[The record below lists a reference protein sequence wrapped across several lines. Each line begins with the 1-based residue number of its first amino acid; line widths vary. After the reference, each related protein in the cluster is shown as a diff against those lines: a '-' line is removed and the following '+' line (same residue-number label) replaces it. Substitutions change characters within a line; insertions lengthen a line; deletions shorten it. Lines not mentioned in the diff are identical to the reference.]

1 MDSVTPTRM
10 ELLARRAQIKLASEG
25 VNLLT
30 GKREALLKE
39 LIRRARELRELRQEL
54 HRRGRA
60 AMAALAMARAVRGTP
75 ELRSAAVAGRRE
87 ADVEIHRESV
97 WGLPLA
103 DVSAGGIR
111 RTPDERGMG
120 QLDMSSHVLEAAEM
134 AEDMAEQLIRCAPA
148 EANIR
153 LLGDEVRKVTRRL
166 NALEEH
172 LLPRLRHDVRAIG
185 RVLEEREREDTF
197 RLKRIKR
204 RKAAARGSGSD

>member
-10 ELLARRAQIKLASEG
+10 ELQARRAQIKLASEG

-39 LIRRARELRELRQEL
+39 LIRRARELRDLRQEL

-75 ELRSAAVAGRRE
+75 ELRSAAVAGQRE
-87 ADVEIHRESV
+87 AEVEIHRENV

-103 DVSAGGIR
+103 DVAPSGIL
-111 RTPDERGMG
+111 RTADERGMG

-134 AEDMAEQLIRCAPA
+134 AEAMAEQLIRCAPA
-148 EANIR
+148 EANIK

-172 LLPRLRHDVRAIG
+172 LLPKLHQDVRAIG

-204 RKAAARGSGSD
+204 RKAAARGSGSE